1 MLQKYFYSF
10 PLARIFF
17 LHVFKQRNLNTKSHF
32 FVNSK
37 YSSNFVVG
45 MKAAH
50 AVHISELMMCA
61 VLILNV
67 FLMSLKNHS
76 GSTKIV
82 LINE

>member
-1 MLQKYFYSF
+1 
-10 PLARIFF
+10 
-17 LHVFKQRNLNTKSHF
+17 
-32 FVNSK
+32 
-37 YSSNFVVG
+37 

-50 AVHISELMMCA
+50 AMHISELMMCA